1 MYPVKPKKGLGQHFL
16 ADKNIARKI
25 TGALSGR
32 GYDHVL
38 EIGPGTGVLT
48 GFLLENKSF
57 ETHLVEIDRE
67 SAAYLKKRFPG
78 ISGKIHEGDF
88 LKFPLAGNFSSP
100 LAIIGNFPYNISS
113 QIFFRILENR
123 QVVAEVVCMVQ
134 REVAERITSPP
145 GSKTYGILSVLL
157 QAFYRAEF
165 LFSVPPQVFVP
176 PPRVNS
182 AVIRLTRRPE
192 AGLNCNE
199 ELFFKVVKRAFNQ
212 RRKMLR
218 NSLAS
223 FLAGRADRFR
233 GEEPSGEGAAEER
246 TAGEEITAGEERV
259 AGELATKERMAAE
272 GAADER
278 TVENGETGGREDA
291 GGAGT
296 GEKRAGADEKG
307 RAGTGEKRAGAD
319 EKGRAEAKTVENGS
333 AGSRGE
339 IGRLL
344 AMRPEQLSTKDF
356 VNLTNF
362 IDSNTI

>member
-123 QVVAEVVCMVQ
+123 QVVTEVVCMVQ
-134 REVAERITSPP
+134 REVAERISSPP
-145 GSKTYGILSVLL
+145 GSKTYGILSVLI

-246 TAGEEITAGEERV
+246 TAGEERV

-307 RAGTGEKRAGAD
+307 RA
-319 EKGRAEAKTVENGS
+319 EAKTVENGA

-344 AMRPEQLSTKDF
+344 TKRPEQLSTGDF